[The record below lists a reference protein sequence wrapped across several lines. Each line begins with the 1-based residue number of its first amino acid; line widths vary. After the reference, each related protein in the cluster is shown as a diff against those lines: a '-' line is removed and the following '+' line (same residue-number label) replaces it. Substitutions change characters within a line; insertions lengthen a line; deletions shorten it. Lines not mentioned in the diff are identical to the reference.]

1 MERTVTRVSHPPAAA
16 PAAIL
21 VVVDGLLIFRLDCP
35 SSEEVIPSMLLN
47 IFDVECKSHPVCEIC
62 DACETWSSGI
72 CTHRSIL
79 KGPDH
84 GLPIPTMHHQR
95 FVVQGLDTVFHA
107 VCTDATRTMTEQR
120 PCCRWRRLDEPR
132 SAAGRKRR
140 RWSPDD
146 CGSDETVSVGWS
158 GHGSSY

>member
-95 FVVQGLDTVFHA
+95 FVVQGLDTVFHVVGNVDDGVRTIVDRTKLCPWGGA
-107 VCTDATRTMTEQR
+107 DMGRRIDTASGTR
-120 PCCRWRRLDEPR
+120 L
-132 SAAGRKRR
+132 
-140 RWSPDD
+140 
-146 CGSDETVSVGWS
+146 
-158 GHGSSY
+158 